1 MGLSECT
8 GYPESW
14 IAVNGGDQPDGKPPI
29 FQRNA
34 DGAAGSVEAGM
45 RRLVGLSGA
54 QREAEDDNEDDNE
67 NETRPAWV

>member
-1 MGLSECT
+1 
-8 GYPESW
+8 
-14 IAVNGGDQPDGKPPI
+14 
-29 FQRNA
+29 
-34 DGAAGSVEAGM
+34 M